1 MLKTLSV
8 ENYALID
15 RSVIDFFGGFSVI
28 TGETGAGK
36 SIILGALNMLLGQ
49 RTDSK
54 VIKNQDKKCVVEGV
68 FDISKY
74 GLATFFEDN
83 ELDYDDEC
91 VIRRELNANG
101 KSRAFVND
109 TPVTVSVLKDLGVK
123 LIDIHSQHQNLLLN
137 DANFQLGVVDA
148 VAENKQRV
156 LEFKSKFLAYKKEL
170 SELEALKAEAAK
182 AEADREFMEFQYSQL
197 KEAGLEECSQQDLE
211 EEQKVLANAE
221 NIKNVLSQVL
231 WLLNGD
237 DANVNKTLKDCLS
250 SLISIQESFAKA
262 TPFAERIESCFVD
275 LKDLARELDV
285 IQNDVADDPQ
295 RLELVNAKLDV
306 IYTLE
311 RKHGVDSVE
320 GLVEKLKYFESQLS
334 VMNSSGEE
342 IERRSALVAS
352 LRAELEVEAGRISE
366 IRQGKA
372 EFIESEL
379 VSLLKSLG
387 MPNAKL
393 KVDFRKLDNFT
404 ATGQDEVSF
413 LFSANK
419 DAQLQPIASIASG
432 GEISRVMLSL
442 KSVLSKLSNL
452 PAIIFDEIDTG
463 VSGDIADRMGDIM
476 KMMGEEMQVV
486 SITHLPQ
493 IASKGKAHYK
503 VFKVDTDDA
512 TVSNI
517 KRLTDEERVRE
528 IAQMVSGSN
537 LTDAAIENAKALLN
551 R

>member
-68 FDISKY
+68 FDVSKY
-74 GLATFFEDN
+74 GLVTFFEDN

-237 DANVNKTLKDCLS
+237 DANVNKTLKDCIS
-250 SLISIQESFAKA
+250 SLASIQESFAKA
-262 TPFAERIESCFVD
+262 VPFAERIESCFVD
-275 LKDLARELDV
+275 LKDLTRELDV

-334 VMNSSGEE
+334 VLNSSGEE
-342 IERRSALVAS
+342 IERRTALVAG
-352 LRAELEVEAGRISE
+352 LRAELEVEADCISE